1 MLPKTTCLPMARHS
15 LLLLA
20 GATPDLERRT
30 FMAQQFSRILCPVDF
45 DDNSMQALDTAANL
59 ARESNGTVFVLHVVP
74 LILEPTGMPVYVDLY
89 KGQEEAARTKLL
101 EIAHK
106 QLGGVKYEL
115 LIHTGEPAGTILNAE
130 KKVKA
135 DVVVMATHGRRGFKR
150 FFLGS
155 IAELVLRESIC
166 PVLTVRC
173 TPTQTGQVGTWMT
186 KNPVTATPHEKLAS
200 VAAKMHAGGFRCVLV
215 LGDGAPVG
223 IVTDRDIRQHAGYLD
238 QTEAFKAMSEALIT
252 VTPSTDIREAARLLR
267 ERKIGA
273 LPVVEDGKLA
283 GVITITDVLEALTHV
298 ERSE

>member
-1 MLPKTTCLPMARHS
+1 M
-15 LLLLA
+15 
-20 GATPDLERRT
+20 TP
-30 FMAQQFSRILCPVDF
+30 QFRKILCPVDF

-74 LILEPTGMPVYVDLY
+74 MIIAPTGMPIYVDLY
-89 KGQEEAARTKLL
+89 QGQEEAARVKLL

-106 QLGGVKYEL
+106 RLAGIKYEL

-130 KKVKA
+130 KKTDA
-135 DVVVMATHGRRGFKR
+135 DVLVMATHGRRGFKR

-155 IAELVLRESIC
+155 IAEQVVRESIC

-173 TPTQTGQVGTWMT
+173 TPTQNDLVGTWMT

-200 VAAKMHAGGFRCVLV
+200 IAAKMHAGSFRCVPI

-223 IVTDRDIRQHAGYLD
+223 IVTDRDIRQHTGYLD
-238 QTEAFKAMSEALIT
+238 QTEAYKAMSEALVT
-252 VTPSTDIREAARLLR
+252 VTPTTHIGEAARLLR

-273 LPVVEDGKLA
+273 LPVVEGGKLA
-283 GVITITDVLEALTHV
+283 GVITTADVLEALTRGTEHV
-298 ERSE
+298 E